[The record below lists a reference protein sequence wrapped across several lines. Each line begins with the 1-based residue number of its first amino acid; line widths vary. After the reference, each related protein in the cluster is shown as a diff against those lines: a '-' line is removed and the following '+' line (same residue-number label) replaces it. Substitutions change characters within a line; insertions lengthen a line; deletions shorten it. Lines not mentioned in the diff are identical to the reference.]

1 MSTID
6 ANLETDPSLLT
17 SNPLDVTA
25 EMNKLTKKLITL
37 NPATTNP
44 VIASKFKKIAKP
56 VQITKEESK
65 EAYKHFFLMEKIAPD
80 AFEFIKNNPSDAGY
94 DISAYGEGTVPAWG
108 SVLVETKIKVGIPFG
123 CYGRIA
129 SRSGLAVKHNIEV
142 GAGVIDPGYLGEVKV
157 LLRNFSDNP
166 FTFKRGDRIAQ
177 FIITLYKTP
186 QVRVVQN
193 VTALSIYS
201 DRGELGFGSSGV
213 DVKKSE
219 RL

>member
-1 MSTID
+1 
-6 ANLETDPSLLT
+6 
-17 SNPLDVTA
+17 
-25 EMNKLTKKLITL
+25 MNKLTQKLTML
-37 NPATTNP
+37 KPTTANP
-44 VIASKFKKIAKP
+44 VIAAKLRRTANP
-56 VQITKEESK
+56 VQISKEASL
-65 EAYKHFFLMEKIAPD
+65 EAYKHFFLMEKMEPD
-80 AFEFIKNNPSDAGY
+80 AFQFIKNNPSDAGY
-94 DISAYGEGTVPAWG
+94 DISAYGEGVVPAWG

-129 SRSGLAVKHNIEV
+129 SRSGLAAKHNIEV
-142 GAGVIDPGYLGEVKV
+142 GAGVIDPGYLGEIKV

-166 FTFKRGDRIAQ
+166 FAFKRGDRIAQ

-219 RL
+219 RI